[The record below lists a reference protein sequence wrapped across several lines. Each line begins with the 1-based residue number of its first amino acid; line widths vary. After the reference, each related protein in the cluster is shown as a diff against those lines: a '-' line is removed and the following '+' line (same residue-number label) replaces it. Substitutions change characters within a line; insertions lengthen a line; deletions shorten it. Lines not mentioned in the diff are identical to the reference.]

1 MRERYMSTSS
11 GSIYKRIL
19 VIGKPNVGKTS
30 FINNITGSNLKVA
43 NFSGVTT
50 DLSYV
55 STKYNDYILEFIDT
69 PGINSI
75 DNNHDHEFINSIFNA
90 KYDIILNVLDASK
103 MEESLELTK
112 AIIQKIGHDKII
124 IGLNLSKCARKW
136 GVNIDINNISKQIN
150 LPVIDIENSSK
161 QEICDR
167 IINHSNIKHV
177 HVFKVITD
185 IFINKKKKH
194 FNWTSVIDVAL
205 MNRFLGLPIF
215 LGIMLSIFKI
225 TFSIS
230 DIVESIITHF
240 ADKISSYALSLNL
253 YPDLHSALFD
263 GAISGMFMVVAFLPA
278 ILCIQFFIQIFEKT
292 GYMTRIVFMV
302 DGIMQK
308 FGING
313 KAMIPLIIGFGCSI
327 PAYTASRI
335 ISNKIERVATM
346 FAIGFMTCSAKFA
359 LFSMLVSVF
368 FDSSIAH
375 YVMLGIYIFSA
386 ILGLIVAKFVTICM
400 RKQDDSLFI
409 YDIPEYKVPR
419 FKEIYRSLK
428 MESLSFIKKAGSI
441 IFLFS
446 LIFWLLSHYPNTSAN
461 NDERIKGSILGSVS
475 RVVEPIF
482 SPLGFDWR
490 MNISLISALSAKEM
504 AISSMSV
511 LYAGGD
517 EKNII
522 SSIRSSISL
531 PSGIAFIVFS
541 MIYLPCLSATAVFH
555 RELSSKK
562 YTIYLIL
569 VTTFMAWILSFI
581 AKHIVELI
589 LL

>member
-1 MRERYMSTSS
+1 MQERYMSISS
-11 GSIYKRIL
+11 SVYKRIL

-55 STKYNDYILEFIDT
+55 STKYNDHILEFIDT
-69 PGINSI
+69 PGINSV
-75 DNNHDHEFINSIFNA
+75 DNDHDHEFINSIFNA
-90 KYDIILNVLDASK
+90 KYDIILNIIDANRI
-103 MEESLELTK
+103 EESLELTK
-112 AIIQKIGHDKII
+112 AIIKRIGHDKII

-150 LPVIDIENSSK
+150 LPVIDIESVPK
-161 QEICDR
+161 KEICEK
-167 IINHSNIKHV
+167 IINHKNDKHSY
-177 HVFKVITD
+177 VFKMIMD
-185 IFINKKKKH
+185 IFTQKDKRYT
-194 FNWTSVIDVAL
+194 NWTSIIDVAL
-205 MNRFLGLPIF
+205 MNRFFGLPIF

-225 TFSIS
+225 TFLIS
-230 DIVESIITHF
+230 DIVEDVITHF
-240 ADKISSYALSLNL
+240 SDKISSYALSLNL

-335 ISNKIERVATM
+335 ISNKTERVATM

-359 LFSMLVSVF
+359 LFSMLISVF

-375 YVMLGIYIFSA
+375 YVMFGMYIFSA

-400 RKQDDSLFI
+400 GKKNESLFI
-409 YDIPEYKVPR
+409 YDIPDYKIPR
-419 FKEIYRSLK
+419 FIEIYRSLK
-428 MESLSFIKKAGSI
+428 IEGISFIKKAGSV

-461 NDERIKGSILGSVS
+461 NEERIKGSVLGSVS
-475 RVVEPIF
+475 RIVEPIF

-511 LYAGGD
+511 LYAGGE

-522 SSIRSSISL
+522 SSIRSSIKL

-555 RELSSKK
+555 RELSSRK
-562 YTIYLIL
+562 YTTYLIL
-569 VTTFMAWILSFI
+569 VTNAMAWILSFI

>member
-1 MRERYMSTSS
+1 MSSNNLA
-11 GSIYKRIL
+11 YKRIL

-50 DLSYV
+50 GLSYV
-55 STKYNDYILEFIDT
+55 TTKYNNSILEFIDT

-75 DNNHDHEFINSIFNA
+75 NNDDDNEFVDSIFKE
-90 KYDIILNVLDASK
+90 KYDIILNIIDVSR
-103 MEESLELTK
+103 MEENLELTK
-112 AIIQKIGHDKII
+112 KIIEKIGHDKII
-124 IGLNLSKCARKW
+124 IGLNLSNCARKW
-136 GVNIDINNISKQIN
+136 GVNIDVNKISSQIN
-150 LPVIDIENSSK
+150 LPIIDIENSSK
-161 QEICDR
+161 QEICDK
-167 IINHSNIKHV
+167 ILSHKDGKNSP
-177 HVFKVITD
+177 VFKIITD
-185 IFINKKKKH
+185 IFVNKKKSYIG
-194 FNWTSVIDVAL
+194 WTSLIDSAL
-205 MNRFLGLPIF
+205 MHRFFGLPIF

-230 DIVESIITHF
+230 DIVENTITHF
-240 ADKISSYALSLNL
+240 AEKVSTYALNLNL
-253 YPDLHSALFD
+253 FPDLHSALFD
-263 GAISGMFMVVAFLPA
+263 GAMSGMFMVIAFLPA
-278 ILCIQFFIQIFEKT
+278 ILCMQFFIQIFEKT
-292 GYMTRIVFMV
+292 GYMTRIVFIV
-302 DGIMQK
+302 DGIMRK

-335 ISNKIERVATM
+335 ISNKIERIATM

-400 RKQDDSLFI
+400 GKENESLFI
-409 YDIPEYKVPR
+409 YDIPDYKIPR
-419 FKEIYRSLK
+419 FIEIYRSLK
-428 MESLSFIKKAGSI
+428 MEGISFIKKAGSV

-461 NDERIKGSILGSVS
+461 NEERIKGSVLGSVS
-475 RVVEPIF
+475 RVLEPVF

-511 LYAGGD
+511 LYAGGE

-522 SSIRSSISL
+522 SSIRSSIKL

-555 RELSSKK
+555 RELSSRK
-562 YTIYLIL
+562 YTTYLIL
-569 VTTFMAWILSFI
+569 VTTAMAWILSFI